1 MTQSHLHFQ
10 KLLLTKDWR
19 MESRSQEKQGSQEEG
34 HCRSPRVTWTRDLA
48 LAVRM
53 NDQQEGT
60 GVDTGELRM
69 PPRFL
74 VEQLRRGRKSSFED
88 KI

>member
-1 MTQSHLHFQ
+1 MTQSDLHFQ

-19 MESRSQEKQGSQEEG
+19 MESRSQEKRQGSQEEG
-34 HCRSPRVTWTRDLA
+34 HCHSPQVAWTRDLA
-48 LAVRM
+48 LAMRM

-69 PPRFL
+69 PPGFL
-74 VEQLRRGRKSSFED
+74 VEQLGKRKEEQF
-88 KI
+88 

>member
-1 MTQSHLHFQ
+1 MTQSDLHFQ

-19 MESRSQEKQGSQEEG
+19 MEPRSQEKKQGSQEEG
-34 HCRSPRVTWTRDLA
+34 HCRSPQVTWTRDLA

-74 VEQLRRGRKSSFED
+74 VEQLGKRKEEQF
-88 KI
+88 